1 MVVQLTTDIA
11 GLGLR
16 DDQIIVKAGRMRQD
30 LFPAGLALYT
40 RDGQVIPNT
49 PFGTILPSSRERAR
63 NAADLARRR
72 GAADE
77 DPFALPIEVAPPEE
91 VVKPETVVDA
101 LPEPKQ
107 RPKPRGPSP
116 EDIELQSRIA
126 AEREQSLGESLRRV
140 GSLVFHRRVRD
151 PEHGLLYG
159 SVTVDEVRR
168 VLGESHSIVVE
179 QRAVFKRR
187 RGAADEDAENR
198 VRTLGR
204 HTLLVRM
211 PVLREDVPLRI
222 DVKAEAE

>member
-1 MVVQLTTDIA
+1 MVVHLTTDIA

-16 DDQIIVKAGRMRQD
+16 NDQIVVKAGRMRQD

-40 RDGQVIPNT
+40 DNGRVIPNT
-49 PFGTILPSSRERAR
+49 PFGTILPSAKERAR

-72 GAADE
+72 GAADA
-77 DPFALPIEVAPPEE
+77 DPFALPIEVAPAEA
-91 VVKPETVVDA
+91 VKPEPVVEA
-101 LPEPKQ
+101 LPEPKK
-107 RPKPRGPSP
+107 RPAKPRGPSP

-168 VLGESHSIVVE
+168 VLGETHSIVVE